1 MADWWLQN
9 RWSINASISELKEST
24 FFVRGI
30 NEEGGKYYNDRKYAT
45 FFGKIL
51 SVASYVPFF
60 AYEESWLDYVQK
72 LNRKK
77 VENRLQNVKD
87 NFWRQGKLFGKWNFA
102 IFEGF
107 AYYFY
112 VLLWMERPEAEID
125 FARQFFRFYLLD
137 HNHYAPE
144 TFKMWS

>member
-30 NEEGGKYYNDRKYAT
+30 NEEGGKCYNDREHET
-45 FFGKIL
+45 FLRKIL

-77 VENRLQNVKD
+77 E
-87 NFWRQGKLFGKWNFA
+87 
-102 IFEGF
+102 
-107 AYYFY
+107 
-112 VLLWMERPEAEID
+112 
-125 FARQFFRFYLLD
+125 
-137 HNHYAPE
+137 
-144 TFKMWS
+144 